1 MKKPTVELVA
11 RITTELDAAEL
22 FIIVDS
28 LKKAALVTGESATTT
43 SRRDDLIEMFDT
55 TYKWLTGGTR

>member
-22 FIIVDS
+22 FIIVDA
-28 LKKAALVTGESATTT
+28 LKTAASNKPESVGLT
-43 SRRDDLIEMFDT
+43 SRRDDLIEMFDN
-55 TYKWLTGGTR
+55 TYKCLTGGTR